1 MVSLVTLDVGG
12 SGAGDALS
20 MVVGGGGGLDY
31 YIICRGVYYVRG
43 DWCWSYA

>member
-20 MVVGGGGGLDY
+20 MVVGGGGGGGAGLLY
-31 YIICRGVYYVRG
+31 HLSGCLLREG
-43 DWCWSYA
+43 